1 MTALETRQHRTGL
14 ALIALAAL
22 AWSSAGLFVRGISV
36 DLFTMLFWRGLFS
49 GSAVLT
55 LFFLMEGR
63 CAIAILK
70 KLRWPA
76 VGVMLASA
84 TSMVTGIGSMRY
96 TAIADALTIYATVP
110 FMTAAV
116 AWIFIG
122 ERPSK
127 ATMIA
132 SVVALAGVI
141 VMLGGAKLDGSLFG
155 KLLAVGMTLG
165 MAVMTTIMRSHR
177 EVPML
182 PAVGFSAWLCSAF
195 CFAFAAPLAIAP
207 ADLALCAAFGIVQNA
222 AGLALYALGS
232 QRVPAAEATLIAA
245 LEVPLTP
252 LWVWLVFSETPST
265 ATLIGGG
272 TVLAAMFGHILAQFW
287 KGAELTL
294 APPQI

>member
-1 MTALETRQHRTGL
+1 MTSHDARQHRTGL

-22 AWSSAGLFVRGISV
+22 AWSSAGLFVRGISA

-49 GSAVLT
+49 GSAVLA
-55 LFFLMEGR
+55 LFFFLEGR
-63 CAIAILK
+63 RALDILK
-70 KLRWPA
+70 KLRWPTF
-76 VGVMLASA
+76 GVMLASA
-84 TSMVTGIGSMRY
+84 TSMVTGIGSMRF
-96 TAIADALTIYATVP
+96 TAVADALTIYATVP

-122 ERPSK
+122 ERPSR

-132 SVVALAGVI
+132 SAVALGGVL
-141 VMLGGAKLDGSLFG
+141 VMLGGAKFDGSLFG
-155 KLLAVGMTLG
+155 KMLAVGMTLG

-195 CFAFAAPLAIAP
+195 CLAFAAPLSITP
-207 ADLALCAAFGIVQNA
+207 VDLALCAAFGVVQNA

-232 QRVPAAEATLIAA
+232 QRIPAAEATLIAA

-252 LWVWLVFSETPST
+252 LWVWLAFAETPAT

-272 TVLAAMFGHILAQFW
+272 IVLAAMFGHIVAQF
-287 KGAELTL
+287 KVGAPVESTPL
-294 APPQI
+294 QI